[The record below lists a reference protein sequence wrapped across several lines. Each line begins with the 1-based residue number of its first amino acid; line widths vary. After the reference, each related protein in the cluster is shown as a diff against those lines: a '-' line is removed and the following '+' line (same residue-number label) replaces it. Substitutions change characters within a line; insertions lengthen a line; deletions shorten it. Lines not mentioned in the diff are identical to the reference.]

1 MVTLQTAE
9 DALKSVYL
17 GVVSDQLNINANP
30 LLNKI
35 KQSTSDVWGKEI
47 IKLAPFGINGGIG
60 AGSETDSLPQ
70 AQENKYVKF
79 ITTLKNLYG
88 TIEISDKAMRASA
101 NNSGAFV
108 NLLNAEME
116 GLVKASTF
124 NFGRMLYG
132 DGSGVLA
139 TIASHTAGSNVA
151 KLDSVKNVIEG
162 MFVDFI
168 NTTTGEKL
176 ANSARRIA
184 YVDRANKT
192 VTFEGAVADT
202 LTSDYVLVVQGSYNN
217 EITGLGKIFDANAT
231 TLYGLTKANYP
242 WLQPYT
248 KEGVGEISDA
258 VIQTAIDEMEEYAGS
273 TVDFITCSSAVKRA
287 YQTYLTTYRR
297 NIDVMDLAGGYKAI
311 SYAGI
316 PVVSDRF
323 IKDDEMY
330 LLNTKEFTLHQ
341 LCDWQWLEG
350 EDGRIIKQKQGFPVY
365 TATLVKYADLI
376 CDKPSSKFK
385 SLMFRPSKKCRKIRG
400 FSDFRFPKNCKIDI
414 SLCKF

>member
-35 KQSTSDVWGKEI
+35 KQSTADVWGKEI
-47 IKLAPFGINGGIG
+47 IKLAPYGINGGIG
-60 AGSETDSLPQ
+60 AGGETDELPT

-79 ITTLKNLYG
+79 VTGLKNLFG
-88 TIEISDKAMRASA
+88 TIEISDKAMRASQ

-116 GLVKASTF
+116 GLIKASTF

-132 DGSGVLA
+132 DGSGILTRVED
-139 TIASHTAGSNVA
+139 HPAGSNEVMVE
-151 KLDSVKNVIEG
+151 SVKNIIEG
-162 MFVDFI
+162 MLVDFVDVESGKKI
-168 NTTTGEKL
+168 ENAT
-176 ANSARRIA
+176 RRVV
-184 YVDRANKT
+184 YVDRRENRVVFDSAIS
-192 VTFEGAVADT
+192 VEVAPEC
-202 LTSDYVLVVQGSYNN
+202 VLVVQGSYNN
-217 EITGLGKIFDANAT
+217 EITGLKRIFDQEAT
-231 TLYGLTKANYP
+231 TLYGLDKEKYP
-242 WLQPYT
+242 WLKPYFN
-248 KEGVGEISDA
+248 EGAGQITDS
-258 VIQTAIDEMEEYAGS
+258 VIQEAIDELEEYAGS

-287 YQTYLTTYRR
+287 YQNYLTTFRR

-323 IKDDEMY
+323 IQDDEMY

-350 EDGRIIKQKQGFPVY
+350 EDGRIIKQKQGYPVY

-376 CDKPSSKFK
+376 CDKPNGQAK
-385 SLMFRPSKKCRKIRG
+385 LTGIE
-400 FSDFRFPKNCKIDI
+400 I
-414 SLCKF
+414 

>member
-30 LLNKI
+30 LLSKI
-35 KQSTSDVWGKEI
+35 KQSSQDVWGKEI
-47 IKLAPFGINGGIG
+47 IKLAPYGINGGIG
-60 AGSETDSLPQ
+60 AGGETDSLPS
-70 AQENKYVKF
+70 AQENNYVKF
-79 ITTLKNLYG
+79 VSTLKNLFG
-88 TIEISDKAMRASA
+88 TIEISDKAMRSSQ

-116 GLVKASTF
+116 GLIKASTF
-124 NFGRMLYG
+124 NMGRMLYG
-132 DGSGVLA
+132 DGSGILA
-139 TIASHTAGSNVA
+139 VVASHTAGSKEVTV
-151 KLDSVKNVIEG
+151 DSVKNLIEG
-162 MFVDFI
+162 MYVDFVDK
-168 NTTTGEKL
+168 TTGEKG
-176 ANSARRIA
+176 ANPANRIA
-184 YVDRANKT
+184 YVDRVNKK
-192 VTFEGAVADT
+192 VTFVNAITTA
-202 LTSDYVLVVQGSYNN
+202 LTTDYALVVQGSYNN
-217 EITGLGKIFDANAT
+217 EITGLGRIFDANAT

-248 KEGVGEISDA
+248 KDSVGSIDDA
-258 VIQTAIDEMEEYAGS
+258 AIQTAIDELEEYAGS

-287 YQTYLTTYRR
+287 YQSYLNTYRR

-350 EDGRIIKQKQGFPVY
+350 EDGRIIKQKQGYPVY
-365 TATLVKYADLI
+365 SATLVKYADLI
-376 CDKPSSKFK
+376 CDKPSGQAKLSG
-385 SLMFRPSKKCRKIRG
+385 ITVA
-400 FSDFRFPKNCKIDI
+400 
-414 SLCKF
+414 